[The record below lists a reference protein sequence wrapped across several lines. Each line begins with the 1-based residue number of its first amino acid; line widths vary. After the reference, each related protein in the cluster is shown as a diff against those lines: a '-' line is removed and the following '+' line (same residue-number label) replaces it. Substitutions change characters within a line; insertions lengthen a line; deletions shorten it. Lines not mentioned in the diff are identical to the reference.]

1 MNERSAMDMLQLA
14 VEYVLIG
21 ALLVIAGYALSLR
34 NDFAET
40 KNNQIE
46 SIRGIRQY
54 REFNT
59 YNKGECTGATCTN
72 HIYGDELI
80 ELIRRYYD
88 DPDFEIYIDRTGATD
103 DELLVNATSVIANPA
118 EYTLENLQ
126 LRISS
131 RSEFHPFL
139 VYNGISPQSVSSYQ
153 NGSVGNVSGIS
164 IKWIK
169 DN

>member
-1 MNERSAMDMLQLA
+1 MNERSAIDMLQLA

-46 SIRGIRQY
+46 SIRAIRQY
-54 REFNT
+54 REFNA
-59 YNKGECTGATCTN
+59 YNKGTCTGAACTN
-72 HIYGDELI
+72 HIYGDEVI

-88 DPDFEIYIDRTGATD
+88 DQDFEIYIDHTGAT
-103 DELLVNATSVIANPA
+103 EGALLVNAASVIADPNQ
-118 EYTLENLQ
+118 YTLEELQ

-139 VYNGISPQSVSSYQ
+139 VYNGISTPAVSSYQ
-153 NGSVGNVSGIS
+153 NGSVGNITGIS

>member
-14 VEYVLIG
+14 VEYILVG
-21 ALLVIAGYALSLR
+21 ALLVIAGYTLSLR

-40 KNNQIE
+40 KNGQTE
-46 SIRGIRQY
+46 SINAIRQY
-54 REFNT
+54 REFND
-59 YNKGECTGATCTN
+59 YNKGECTGMTCTN
-72 HIYGDELI
+72 HIYGDEVI

-88 DPDFEIYIDRTGATD
+88 DSEFEIYIDRTGATD
-103 DELLVNATSVIANPA
+103 EALLVNASSVAA
-118 EYTLENLQ
+118 QSEDYSLVELQ

-139 VYNGISPQSVSSYQ
+139 VYNGVSPQSISSYQ
-153 NGSVGNVSGIS
+153 NGSIGNVTGIS

>member
-1 MNERSAMDMLQLA
+1 MNERSAIDMLQLA

-34 NDFAET
+34 NDFAES
-40 KNNQIE
+40 KNNQFE
-46 SIRGIRQY
+46 SIKAIRQY
-54 REFNT
+54 REFNA
-59 YNKGECTGATCTN
+59 YNKGECTGTTCTN
-72 HIYGDELI
+72 HIYGDEVI

-88 DPDFEIYIDRTGATD
+88 DPDFEIYIDRTGATGAA
-103 DELLVNATSVIANPA
+103 LLVNEASVAARPA
-118 EYTLENLQ
+118 DYTLANLQ

-131 RSEFHPFL
+131 RSEFHSFL
-139 VYNGISPQSVSSYQ
+139 VYNGIRPKSVFSYQ
-153 NGSVGNVSGIS
+153 NGSIGYVTGIS